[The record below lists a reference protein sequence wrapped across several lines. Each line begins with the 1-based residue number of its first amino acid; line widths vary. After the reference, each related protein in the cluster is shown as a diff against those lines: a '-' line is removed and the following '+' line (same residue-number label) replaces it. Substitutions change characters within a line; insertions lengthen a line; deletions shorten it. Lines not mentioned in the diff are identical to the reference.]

1 MGQIPSLKNPTEL
14 TLKKF
19 KATIERA
26 ERYSNQF
33 TEDVVNEFQDSV
45 IKLGDKLGLE

>member
-1 MGQIPSLKNPTEL
+1 MRELIDHISSLENPDEL
-14 TLKKF
+14 TLKKV

-33 TEDVVNEFQDSV
+33 TEDVVNEF
-45 IKLGDKLGLE
+45 